1 MHVLAQPLVALEFG
15 PPLLDT
21 DYVPAVRAGLL
32 EAAARL
38 PVPATVELLEDDNW
52 YSALDQLLAAYQ
64 PALLL
69 AGLSATDGPLDE
81 WLSNRALPL
90 AHRTGYPLLLVPEFL
105 AAMYLRP
112 PAAWCWPWRTAR
124 LPSRPRGGPGP
135 LLARLSCAVVPV
147 TVLPPTG
154 PQGRRRPAGRAALRA
169 SPTLAGSALHRVV
182 DARPAAGIWQATD
195 ELEADM
201 LALLDQGHGWI
212 HKLFSGSVIADV
224 LRYSQVPVLLLP
236 SRRSSEWLTCF
247 WRLVDNLSTSRH
259 RAPAFFLY
267 GACIDTARRP

>member
-1 MHVLAQPLVALEFG
+1 MKTDFIVFTDGTPANEFMLAYAAVLAAPLGATLHLVHVLAQPLVALEFG

-112 PAAWCWPWRTAR
+112 PRR
-124 LPSRPRGGPGP
+124 LVLAVEDRPFTLTPEGRALAP

-154 PQGRRRPAGRAALRA
+154 PTRAAPACGPR
-169 SPTLAGSALHRVV
+169 S
-182 DARPAAGIWQATD
+182 AAG
-195 ELEADM
+195 
-201 LALLDQGHGWI
+201 
-212 HKLFSGSVIADV
+212 
-224 LRYSQVPVLLLP
+224 
-236 SRRSSEWLTCF
+236 
-247 WRLVDNLSTSRH
+247 
-259 RAPAFFLY
+259 
-267 GACIDTARRP
+267 